1 MSPRPTAAA
10 LTERREQ
17 PTDHDLDAIVER
29 VTAELA
35 HRYDPGAIKDCVKRC
50 DAELDA
56 ATSESRPE
64 LVERLARQRLSN
76 HEQS

>member
-1 MSPRPTAAA
+1 M
-10 LTERREQ
+10 TERRDHH

-29 VTAELA
+29 LTAELA
-35 HRYDPGAIKDCVKRC
+35 DRYDHAAIKDCVQRC

-56 ATSESRPE
+56 ATSASRPE

-76 HEQS
+76 PE